1 MTNKYKMKVIVL
13 SPDRISSPTGGIGSS
28 FRELH
33 KRLKN
38 DVDFYVVGY
47 PDPNS
52 PIKQYRSTKTSFS
65 IQHGGINGL
74 ICHSLYIMEALK
86 FDIIPDIVHAH
97 DWSVYFAAV
106 ELADYFKVPLV
117 VTMQTSPKALM
128 QHGLLMCNDTTS
140 VDGSYLQLAHLTLEQ
155 YGLEKATRII
165 SVSKVFTKL
174 FSKHNHKII
183 TIPHGVDLS
192 DWSKPD
198 EIKLPGSRKFKI
210 VYVGRIDLVKGIDAI
225 LDAEIP
231 SNVDVIVAG
240 NHSEIKELY
249 RRTYKKELYTK
260 EGLHYIDRVYGQEY
274 VNLLSAADA
283 IIMPS
288 RHEPFGI
295 VGMEALASKSI
306 VISSRVDGLAE
317 YLDWN
322 NSIHT
327 EVTPEGIGNAYKKF
341 LIMTDVEKKQMIKCG
356 LKTCLDYD
364 WKNIAKMY
372 MKVYKSVINK

>member
-140 VDGSYLQLAHLTLEQ
+140 VDGSYLQLAHLTF
-155 YGLEKATRII
+155 KA
-165 SVSKVFTKL
+165 
-174 FSKHNHKII
+174 
-183 TIPHGVDLS
+183 
-192 DWSKPD
+192 
-198 EIKLPGSRKFKI
+198 
-210 VYVGRIDLVKGIDAI
+210 
-225 LDAEIP
+225 
-231 SNVDVIVAG
+231 
-240 NHSEIKELY
+240 
-249 RRTYKKELYTK
+249 
-260 EGLHYIDRVYGQEY
+260 
-274 VNLLSAADA
+274 
-283 IIMPS
+283 
-288 RHEPFGI
+288 
-295 VGMEALASKSI
+295 
-306 VISSRVDGLAE
+306 
-317 YLDWN
+317 
-322 NSIHT
+322 
-327 EVTPEGIGNAYKKF
+327 
-341 LIMTDVEKKQMIKCG
+341 
-356 LKTCLDYD
+356 
-364 WKNIAKMY
+364 
-372 MKVYKSVINK
+372 